1 MQQARSINSAAVASR
16 KATRGGS
23 RTGSLTLKAGLL
35 IVGLGGSSVG
45 VWTLAQ
51 QGGDSGARKAGEAPT
66 QAAPVKSTGKAGSS
80 RADIAMAKKLSFEIT
95 TTSNGELAAKN
106 QLELRSE
113 LERQTTVQFIVQEG
127 TRVKQGEKL
136 VQLNGDEIQRS
147 IDEDTQRLESAK
159 AEVVAAENAYQI
171 QINDNAS
178 ALRKAEL
185 EQTLSEL
192 SLRQWR
198 DGDAV
203 KKRQQLETRVDTT
216 ELELERLA
224 EKFRRSQELLGEGFL
239 SKDESD
245 RDEVAYINAISGYQ
259 SAQLDLDV
267 YEKYEFTRDQK
278 QKNADVS
285 EKLAEVD
292 RVRLNNERQL
302 ASREAN
308 RNNQR
313 QQLAL
318 LETKLEKSRKQLAA
332 CVITAPKDGLV
343 VYGNTVQQSR
353 WGWSNGETMQIGTQ
367 VQPNELIMVLPDT
380 SEMVANVRV
389 HESLAGKVRPGL
401 PVQLKIDAAG
411 GRVFEGTVDSI
422 GVMAEGGG
430 WRDPNL
436 REYTVVVKLASAAA
450 DELKPAMRVEARI
463 ILENVE
469 ETVTVPIQSL
479 FSEGAVQFVYRPE
492 GSNKY
497 VKQPVRVG
505 RRSET
510 IAEIAAGLSENDA
523 VLLRTPAPGE
533 VLAKAWDPQ
542 QLTTAGY
549 ETDKDGNITAPARG
563 GGMGRRGKPGGAGRP
578 AEAAT
583 TTTTAPKAEEA
594 KAPSPS
600 DKPADKPADT
610 TEAKPV
616 DNATQTTPKA
626 ETTEAKKPA

>member
-1 MQQARSINSAAVASR
+1 MTSQRATQANASPKSAR
-16 KATRGGS
+16 RRG
-23 RTGSLTLKAGLL
+23 LAIKAGL
-35 IVGLGGSSVG
+35 IVAALGGSSVG
-45 VWTLAQ
+45 VWALAQ
-51 QGGDSGARKAGEAPT
+51 SSTPSAKTATTSKPT
-66 QAAPVKSTGKAGSS
+66 S
-80 RADIAMAKKLSFEIT
+80 RADVAVARTLAFEIS

-113 LERQTTVQFIVQEG
+113 LERPSTIQFIVPEG
-127 TRVKQGEKL
+127 SRVKQGEKL
-136 VQLNGDEIQRS
+136 VQLNSDDIQRS

-185 EQTLSEL
+185 ELALSQL
-192 SLRQWR
+192 ALRQWR

-224 EKFRRSQELLGEGFL
+224 EKFRRSQELLAEGFL
-239 SKDESD
+239 SKDECD
-245 RDEVAYINAISGYQ
+245 RDEVAYINAISSYQ
-259 SAQLDLDV
+259 SALLDLEV
-267 YEKYEFTRDQK
+267 YEQYEFTRDEK

-285 EKLAEVD
+285 EKRAEVD

-332 CVITAPKDGLV
+332 CTIVAPKDGLV

-389 HESLAGKVRPGL
+389 HESLAGRVRPGL
-401 PVQLKIDAAG
+401 PVQLKIEAAG

-422 GVMAEGGG
+422 GVMAESGG

-436 REYTVVVKLASAAA
+436 REYTVVVKLAAAA
-450 DELKPAMRVEARI
+450 SDELKPAMRVEARI
-463 ILENVE
+463 ILENVD
-469 ETVTVPIQSL
+469 ETITVPIQSL
-479 FSEGAVQFVYRPE
+479 FTEGAVQFVYRPE
-492 GSNKY
+492 GTKF
-497 VKQPVRVG
+497 VKHPVRIG

-510 IAEIAAGLSENDA
+510 IAEVAAGLSEGET

-542 QLTTAGY
+542 QLATAGY
-549 ETDKDGNITAPARG
+549 ELDKDGNVVAPSRGGMMGGRGRGRGAAARG
-563 GGMGRRGKPGGAGRP
+563 DAAKIVQTAATDKPSEKTGEKT
-578 AEAAT
+578 AEAADAVAT
-583 TTTTAPKAEEA
+583 DAKPEA
-594 KAPSPS
+594 KADANAAT
-600 DKPADKPADT
+600 DKPAD
-610 TEAKPV
+610 
-616 DNATQTTPKA
+616 ATS
-626 ETTEAKKPA
+626 AKKPE